1 MALKVTKVDVWA
13 GDLNDVPGGL
23 ADVIEKLSQGGGSL
37 DFVIARRS
45 DKHPGAGK
53 VFVTPVTS
61 AKTKDSAGR
70 AGLQHA
76 TGMGTVR
83 AEGTDARGMGAKMTR
98 AIADAGINVRGVSAA
113 VIGNKFVA
121 YIGLDSDE
129 DADRAMA
136 ALRRVRTSGQSRGG
150 GRRAGRGGGRG
161 GRSAGSPNRKRAAS
175 RRAKSSRSRR

>member
-1 MALKVTKVDVWA
+1 MALKVSKVDVWA
-13 GDLNDVPGGL
+13 GDLRDVPGGL
-23 ADVIEKLSQGGGSL
+23 ADTLEALAKGGGSL

-83 AEGTDARGMGAKMTR
+83 VEGTDARGMGAKMTR
-98 AIADAGINVRGVSAA
+98 AMAEAGINVRGVSAA

-121 YIGLDSDE
+121 YIGLDSDG
-129 DADRAMA
+129 DADRVVR
-136 ALRRVRTSGQSRGG
+136 ALKGVKATGG
-150 GRRAGRGGGRG
+150 GRSGG
-161 GRSAGSPNRKRAAS
+161 
-175 RRAKSSRSRR
+175 SRSRKRKAATRKTSRKRR

>member
-23 ADVIEKLSQGGGSL
+23 ADVLEKLSQGGGSL

-83 AEGTDARGMGAKMTR
+83 VEGSDAKGMGARMTR
-98 AIADAGINVRGVSAA
+98 AMAEAGINVRGVSAA
-113 VIGNKFVA
+113 VVGNKFVA
-121 YIGLDSDE
+121 YIGLDSDG
-129 DADRAMA
+129 DADRAMRALKGVKEGGSTRKAPRKA
-136 ALRRVRTSGQSRGG
+136 AK
-150 GRRAGRGGGRG
+150 
-161 GRSAGSPNRKRAAS
+161 RSKTT
-175 RRAKSSRSRR
+175 RSRR

>member
-1 MALKVTKVDVWA
+1 MALKVSKVDVWA

-23 ADVIEKLSQGGGSL
+23 ADVLERVSQGGGSL

-83 AEGTDARGMGAKMTR
+83 VEGTDARGMGAKMTR
-98 AIADAGINVRGVSAA
+98 AMAEAGINVRGVSAA
-113 VIGNKFVA
+113 VVGNKFVA

-129 DADRAMA
+129 DADRAMG
-136 ALRRVRTSGQSRGG
+136 ALKSVKAGGGAGG
-150 GRRAGRGGGRG
+150 GRK
-161 GRSAGSPNRKRAAS
+161 AGSRNRKRTAKTAK
-175 RRAKSSRSRR
+175 RAKTSRSRR